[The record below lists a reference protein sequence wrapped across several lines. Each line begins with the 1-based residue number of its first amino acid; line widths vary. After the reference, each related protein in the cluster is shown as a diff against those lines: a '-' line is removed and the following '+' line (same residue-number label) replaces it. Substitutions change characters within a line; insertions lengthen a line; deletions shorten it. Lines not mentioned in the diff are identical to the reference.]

1 MAHFEAILCEQSIA
15 AGTKVTMRIAN
26 ELQGTVGNTQCEVNQ
41 GVGDVDRISA
51 GIGAGQVVE
60 SAEGDLAVECKVIEA
75 VQLDIA
81 NISADLE
88 RVPGSCVGKIINPL
102 ESIGGGTVGLINTPS
117 KIAHRR
123 TSANESSRECE
134 LWNVAETQWGV
145 RCPPGIEPVIGAL
158 GPRLGDERNIRP
170 VKTKPG
176 FIKGAGTNY
185 ASVGERD
192 QMVSAV
198 LIHAITGNVGSSL
211 SWGEREEGVNPGPA
225 VAGGERVSTAEMVI
239 HFNQKLIRP
248 VGLIGR
254 GDEVARRVAQ
264 VWLGK

>member
-1 MAHFEAILCEQSIA
+1 
-15 AGTKVTMRIAN
+15 
-26 ELQGTVGNTQCEVNQ
+26 TQCEVNQ

-117 KIAHRR
+117 KIADRR

-134 LWNVAETQWGV
+134 LWNVAATQWGG
-145 RCPPGIEPVIGAL
+145 RCPPGIEPLIGAL
-158 GPRLGDERNIRP
+158 GPRLGDERDIRP
-170 VKTKPG
+170 ANTEPG
-176 FIKGAGTNY
+176 GTR
-185 ASVGERD
+185 G
-192 QMVSAV
+192 
-198 LIHAITGNVGSSL
+198 LGSMY
-211 SWGEREEGVNPGPA
+211 
-225 VAGGERVSTAEMVI
+225 ERV
-239 HFNQKLIRP
+239 
-248 VGLIGR
+248 G
-254 GDEVARRVAQ
+254 
-264 VWLGK
+264 